1 MNHENQKYS
10 FGIDFS
16 AVPPFPDNPAE
27 LPKYHSSFK
36 NLIKVERDKIK
47 QFHRA
52 GAGGREVVQ
61 AHTSLVD
68 SILCYLIES
77 LASREKYSSETI
89 LEEFSLIA
97 VGGYGRGELNPY
109 SDIDLLFLT
118 SKNIRRSTD
127 KLIQE
132 FIPIFWDLGME
143 VGSSCRT
150 IQECLLLA
158 EKDITIKTS
167 MIETRFMMGNQIK
180 YQKFFQAINKNG
192 LKKNTTRFLD
202 AKSREKLLRYA
213 EGAGPSSNP
222 EPNIKEGVGGLRDY
236 HTALWAIAIRFGCLS
251 FREIPRDD
259 IISTE
264 ELNIL
269 NRSIDF
275 TLRVRNEL
283 HYLVNKKQD
292 TLTHNL
298 QKEVSSNLGYREANE
313 VLRVEE
319 FMCDYFIHATNIY
332 QYSEII
338 FQRCIETRR
347 TIKKVISLLTK
358 KNLGYG
364 FHASSGNLIM
374 EEKDPDALFKKTPS
388 LILNT
393 FELCQTHNLIP
404 NYQIKRLIKKHS
416 HLLRQVLLNKKI
428 IKSFIFNTLKN
439 TNSEKYLRLM
449 HEVGVLGLILPEY
462 GRAHCKVSYDFYHR
476 YTADE
481 HSLRMVRFLE
491 ELENKPAEFKEFVI
505 NYDQL
510 HSKTL
515 LKLSTFIQPIEEN
528 KNFDGSNENLKN
540 ILPAIKH
547 IDLNPKECKIINFL
561 ASNAYLMIETALH
574 SDINQPAVIEQ
585 FAKKVRSIENL
596 DLLYLRSYS
605 ELRAVAPGTLTSW
618 KKVLLS
624 ELHQRAYDYLK
635 HPESLHSR
643 SLTTWVEVYK
653 ILHWEFPPEDLE
665 FHFNNLPED
674 YLETVKVEE
683 AALHMRLTRSLKNKS
698 FIFNHY
704 YNAAGKFHQVTLCC
718 LTKFDAFKTL
728 VGTLTAQNIN
738 ILEAKI
744 FVRKDGIIII
754 SANIDQSERL
764 TEDNLEIWKNLKQ
777 DLKSIFE
784 GQKNLQKILTNR
796 TRYAPKEEPTKPRTS
811 KVVID
816 NTSDSSFSIVRIE
829 VRDHIGMLY
838 KISKVFA
845 DFEIQIHSAKIST
858 QGGLGIDVF
867 YISLQQKKLLFENI
881 IRRVQEEIKL
891 IMTVQNPE
899 DIE

>member
-16 AVPPFPDNPAE
+16 AVPPFPDNPAV

-61 AHTSLVD
+61 AHTSLID
-68 SILCYLIES
+68 SVLCHLIES
-77 LASREKYSSETI
+77 LASREKRSSETI

-167 MIETRFMMGNQIK
+167 MIETRFMMGNQTK

-192 LKKNTTRFLD
+192 LKKNTARFLD
-202 AKSREKLLRYA
+202 AKSKEKRLRYA
-213 EGAGPSSNP
+213 EGIGPSSNP
-222 EPNIKEGVGGLRDY
+222 EPNVKEGVGGLRDY

-259 IISTE
+259 IISSE

-292 TLTHNL
+292 ILTHNL
-298 QKEVSSNLGYREANE
+298 QREVSSNLGYKEANE

-319 FMCDYFIHATNIY
+319 FMCDYFTHATNIH

-364 FHASSGNLIM
+364 FHASSGNLII
-374 EEKDPDALFKKTPS
+374 EEKDPDTLFKKTPN

-393 FELCQTHNLIP
+393 FELCQAHNLIP
-404 NYQIKRLIKKHS
+404 NYQIKQLIKKHS
-416 HLLRQVLLNKKI
+416 HLLSQVLLNKKI
-428 IKSFIFNTLKN
+428 IKPFIFNTLKN
-439 TNSEKYLRLM
+439 TNSEKHLRLM
-449 HEVGVLGLILPEY
+449 HEVGILGLILPEY

-491 ELENKPAEFKEFVI
+491 ELENKPTEFKELAI
-505 NYDQL
+505 IYERL
-510 HSKTL
+510 HNKTL
-515 LKLSTFIQPIEEN
+515 LKLSTFIQPAEEN
-528 KNFDGSNENLKN
+528 NDSDAPNGSFKN

-547 IDLNPKECKIINFL
+547 IDLNPKELKAVKFL
-561 ASNAYLMIETALH
+561 ANSSYLMIETALH

-585 FAKKVRSIENL
+585 FSKKVNSIEKL

-624 ELHQRAYDYLK
+624 ELYQRSCDYLNN
-635 HPESLHSR
+635 PESLHSR

-683 AALHMRLTRSLKNKS
+683 AALHMRLTRSLKNKP

-704 YNAAGKFHQVTLCC
+704 YNATGKFHQVTLCC

-744 FVRKDGIIII
+744 FVRKDDIIII
-754 SANIDQSERL
+754 SATIEQSERL

-784 GQKNLQKILTNR
+784 GQKSLQKILTAR
-796 TRYAPKEEPTKPRTS
+796 TRYTSKEEPIKSIPS

-816 NTSDSSFSIVRIE
+816 NTSDSNFSIVRIE
-829 VRDHIGMLY
+829 ARDHIGMLY

-845 DFEIQIHSAKIST
+845 DFKIQ
-858 QGGLGIDVF
+858 
-867 YISLQQKKLLFENI
+867 
-881 IRRVQEEIKL
+881 
-891 IMTVQNPE
+891 
-899 DIE
+899 